1 MLTALR
7 DSHSPST
14 AGRTRQYTRTDAVF
28 EIALPRTPGI
38 DGIEPP
44 RRFDLEVAAEA
55 EDGRSLGIPD
65 TVLACRWRVTGRSDA
80 ERDVD
85 AAVVSPF

>member
-1 MLTALR
+1 
-7 DSHSPST
+7 
-14 AGRTRQYTRTDAVF
+14 
-28 EIALPRTPGI
+28 PGI